1 MPKRRS
7 PEGDEVPDSLDF
19 RHQKL
24 KLDSSGQLLSEQGAK
39 NEKKEAATLGQFAT
53 ANDKI
58 SHKVFRE
65 DGTVD
70 EDLLG
75 SSAGHGYRHAARF
88 IKKHPEMLDMISSDT
103 TSEEGGDDDDQA
115 ADVSLLTPAADL
127 TDDAIEDVLTNGFV
141 KGLQDPNEDVQHD
154 PGPIVQVL
162 AVKHV
167 DPLHAYGHTASV
179 RPIQFTL
186 ADGDHYVIPA
196 RVSVRMTDK
205 AEGVGNGYVIQ
216 IKQAHR
222 FDADLYNDDQ
232 SQPTLG
238 IIDFDILG
246 RGNVIGNPQVC
257 RSRPV
262 EEVAAAAK
270 SNTASTHDLD
280 GWNFEENEP
289 PPVPDPCT
297 APGRSCSMAGVNF
310 YRRCVCEEHP
320 VGDQDLEDIKKV
332 YYAATEEV
340 ADMTMAHKRNM
351 LYWLYATDVYGW
363 RGWQNRLELPP
374 CLVFAIRKLYPN
386 PKGIPY
392 VEFKTA
398 DE

>member
-7 PEGDEVPDSLDF
+7 SEGDEVPDSLDF

-162 AVKHV
+162 VVKHV
-167 DPLHAYGHTASV
+167 DPLHAYGHTANV

-205 AEGVGNGYVIQ
+205 AEGVGNGYVGEELSV
-216 IKQAHR
+216 
-222 FDADLYNDDQ
+222 DL
-232 SQPTLG
+232 
-238 IIDFDILG
+238 
-246 RGNVIGNPQVC
+246 
-257 RSRPV
+257 
-262 EEVAAAAK
+262 
-270 SNTASTHDLD
+270 
-280 GWNFEENEP
+280 
-289 PPVPDPCT
+289 
-297 APGRSCSMAGVNF
+297 M
-310 YRRCVCEEHP
+310 
-320 VGDQDLEDIKKV
+320 
-332 YYAATEEV
+332 
-340 ADMTMAHKRNM
+340 KR
-351 LYWLYATDVYGW
+351 
-363 RGWQNRLELPP
+363 
-374 CLVFAIRKLYPN
+374 
-386 PKGIPY
+386 
-392 VEFKTA
+392 
-398 DE
+398 